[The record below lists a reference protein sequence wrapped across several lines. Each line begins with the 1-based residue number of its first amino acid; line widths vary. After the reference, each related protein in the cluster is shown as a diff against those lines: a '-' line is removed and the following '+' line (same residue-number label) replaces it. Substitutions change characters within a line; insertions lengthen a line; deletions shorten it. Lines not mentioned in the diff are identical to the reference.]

1 MEVRREIAEDLE
13 ELEKG
18 STVCPVCD
26 EDYKTQTAV
35 VHHYSKF
42 HKNEYKYHCKECG
55 KGFMSTLGYKLHSG
69 AHNEANRLPCEVEN
83 MSPEIWI
90 EICCKKTHEGA
101 TP

>member
-26 EDYKTQTAV
+26 EDYTTQTAV

-42 HKNEYKYHCKECG
+42 HKNEYNIP
-55 KGFMSTLGYKLHSG
+55 L
-69 AHNEANRLPCEVEN
+69 
-83 MSPEIWI
+83 
-90 EICCKKTHEGA
+90 
-101 TP
+101 